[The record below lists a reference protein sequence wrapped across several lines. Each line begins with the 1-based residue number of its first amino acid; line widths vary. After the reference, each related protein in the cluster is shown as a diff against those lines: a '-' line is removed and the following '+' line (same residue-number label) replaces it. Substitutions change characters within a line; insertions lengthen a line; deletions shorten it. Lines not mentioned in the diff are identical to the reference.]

1 MSNELAVAE
10 KPRSQ
15 VSVLFDMSSRFGMDP
30 TAFELTVRATCSPT
44 GRNARALSREEFAAF
59 LLVAKNYN
67 LNPLTREIYAFPKT
81 DGGIVPVVSIDGWVN
96 LINSHPQCDGWDMEA
111 THDEKGAL
119 VSMKCTMYRKDR
131 ARPVVVEEYLAE
143 CKRDTV
149 PWNMKHRMLRH
160 KTLIQAGRYAFGFS
174 GIYDEDEAERIVQS
188 SPVAQLAPPPPNEIQ
203 QSAAPSNVSRVVA
216 ADAGGEQ
223 IYQGSSSSPAH
234 IEHDGPDWEKLVS
247 DFEAMCKT
255 GKKYDL
261 LEEERDAIIALDQLP
276 REFALRAQNALEGAA
291 NRIDEEEAEAERKRV
306 ADAEAK
312 AAKAAAVKAKKAA
325 AADADAAPKQ
335 QADQA
340 PPPPTDGDDFPGDK
354 PAATAPPPPK
364 ETAPTPAEVDM
375 ALAAQRDPA
384 AIVRQLARQK
394 AKNGTKR
401 FNMWFGSLSDEDTK
415 IVEEMTDMDEQ
426 IRVAEAAD
434 AAAKA
439 AEANGG

>member
-1 MSNELAVAE
+1 MANEIAVAE

-15 VSVLFDMSSRFGMDP
+15 VSVLLDMSSRFGMDP
-30 TAFELTVRATCSPT
+30 SAFELTVRATCSPT
-44 GRNARALSREEFAAF
+44 GRNARPLSREEFAAF

-203 QSAAPSNVSRVVA
+203 QSGAPSNALRVA
-216 ADAGGEQ
+216 ATDAGGER
-223 IYQGSSSSPAH
+223 IYQGSSSSPAP
-234 IEHDGPDWEKLVS
+234 IEHDAPDWEKLIAEYKTMIAAEK
-247 DFEAMCKT
+247 DFAI
-255 GKKYDL
+255 
-261 LEEERDAIIALDQLP
+261 LEEVRNEFMGLDQMP
-276 REFALRAQNALEGAA
+276 ISIKEQAIATY
-291 NRIDEEEAEAERKRV
+291 DERVTEIEQKEAEAERKRV
-306 ADAEAK
+306 AEAETK
-312 AAKAAAVKAKKAA
+312 ATKAAAAKAKKAA
-325 AADADAAPKQ
+325 AEADAASKQ

-340 PPPPTDGDDFPGDK
+340 PPPPAEGDDFPGDK
-354 PAATAPPPPK
+354 PAAAPPPPTPD
-364 ETAPTPAEVDM
+364 TAPTPAEVDM

-394 AKNGTKR
+394 AKNGTRR
-401 FNMWFGSLSDEDTK
+401 FNMWFGSLSDEDAK
-415 IVEEMTDMDEQ
+415 IVEEMPDMDEQ